1 MNEEEL
7 NRLYELLD
15 ASYTANCMLIGN
27 ELAGSN
33 EKIALFSSFAT
44 GGFFLARNIHHLEE
58 IDQLIK
64 DNIGINL
71 ISQVSELLSC
81 YSIIIFSLRSPDKNR
96 GREFFNEFIEIFEMN
111 KNKPKLSLLFDQADH
126 EISTNTISN
135 QAMRFVLITD
145 IIKEVFTTNS
155 VIEWGDIKIPLEFD
169 SSINK
174 DIEDYDQFVNYWIAM
189 EEECFEL
196 VLEGIKEFQSD
207 NE

>member
-1 MNEEEL
+1 MNDEEL

-33 EKIALFSSFAT
+33 ERIALFSSFAT
-44 GGFFLARNIHHLEE
+44 GGFFLARNIHHLENLE
-58 IDQLIK
+58 QVIK

-81 YSIIIFSLRSPDKNR
+81 YSIIIFALRSPDKNR
-96 GREFFNEFIEIFEMN
+96 AREFFNEFIDIFEMN
-111 KNKPKLSLLFDQADH
+111 KNKSKLSLLFDQADH
-126 EISTNTISN
+126 EITANILPN
-135 QAMRFVLITD
+135 QAIRFILITD
-145 IIKEVFTTNS
+145 IIKEILTSNS
-155 VIEWGDIKIPLEFD
+155 SVEWDHIKVPIEFD
-169 SSINK
+169 SLLHK
-174 DIEDYDQFVNYWIAM
+174 DIEDYEQFVNYWIAM

-207 NE
+207 N

>member
-1 MNEEEL
+1 MNDEEL

-33 EKIALFSSFAT
+33 ERIALFSSFAT
-44 GGFFLARNIHHLEE
+44 GGFFLARNIHHLENLE
-58 IDQLIK
+58 QVIK

-81 YSIIIFSLRSPDKNR
+81 YSIIIFAFRSPDKNR
-96 GREFFNEFIEIFEMN
+96 AREFFKEFIDIFEMN
-111 KNKPKLSLLFDQADH
+111 KNKSKLSLLFDQADH
-126 EISTNTISN
+126 EITANILPN
-135 QAMRFVLITD
+135 QAIRFILITD
-145 IIKEVFTTNS
+145 IIKEILTSNS
-155 VIEWGDIKIPLEFD
+155 SVEWDHIKVPIEFD
-169 SSINK
+169 SLLHK
-174 DIEDYDQFVNYWIAM
+174 DIEDYEQFVNYWIAM

-207 NE
+207 N

>member
-1 MNEEEL
+1 MNDEEL

-33 EKIALFSSFAT
+33 ERIALFSSFAT
-44 GGFFLARNIHHLEE
+44 GGFFLARNIHHLENLE
-58 IDQLIK
+58 QVIK

-81 YSIIIFSLRSPDKNR
+81 YSIIIFALRSPDKNR
-96 GREFFNEFIEIFEMN
+96 AREFLNEFIDIFEMN
-111 KNKPKLSLLFDQADH
+111 KNKSKLSLLFDQADH
-126 EISTNTISN
+126 EITANILPN
-135 QAMRFVLITD
+135 QAIRFILITD
-145 IIKEVFTTNS
+145 IIKEILTSNS
-155 VIEWGDIKIPLEFD
+155 SVEWDHIKVPIEFD
-169 SSINK
+169 LLLRK
-174 DIEDYDQFVNYWIAM
+174 DIEDYEQFVNYWIAM

-207 NE
+207 N

>member
-1 MNEEEL
+1 MNDEEL

-33 EKIALFSSFAT
+33 ERIALFSSFAT
-44 GGFFLARNIHHLEE
+44 GGFFLARNIHHLENLE
-58 IDQLIK
+58 QVIK

-81 YSIIIFSLRSPDKNR
+81 YSIIIFALRSPDKNR
-96 GREFFNEFIEIFEMN
+96 AREFFKEFIDIFEMN
-111 KNKPKLSLLFDQADH
+111 KNKSKLSLLFDQADH
-126 EISTNTISN
+126 EITANILPN
-135 QAMRFVLITD
+135 QAIRFILITD
-145 IIKEVFTTNS
+145 IIKEILTSNS
-155 VIEWGDIKIPLEFD
+155 SVEWDHIKVPIEFD
-169 SSINK
+169 LLLRK
-174 DIEDYDQFVNYWIAM
+174 DIEDYEQFVNYWIAM

-207 NE
+207 N

>member
-1 MNEEEL
+1 MNDEEL

-33 EKIALFSSFAT
+33 ERIALFSSFAT
-44 GGFFLARNIHHLEE
+44 GGFFLARNIHHLENLE
-58 IDQLIK
+58 QVIK

-81 YSIIIFSLRSPDKNR
+81 YSIIIFALRSPDKNR
-96 GREFFNEFIEIFEMN
+96 AREFFNEFIDIFEMN
-111 KNKPKLSLLFDQADH
+111 KNKSKLSLLFDQADH
-126 EISTNTISN
+126 EITANILPN
-135 QAMRFVLITD
+135 QAIRFILITD
-145 IIKEVFTTNS
+145 IIKEILTSNS
-155 VIEWGDIKIPLEFD
+155 SVEWDHIKVPIEFD
-169 SSINK
+169 LLLRK
-174 DIEDYDQFVNYWIAM
+174 DIEDYEQFVNYWIAM

-207 NE
+207 N

>member
-1 MNEEEL
+1 MNDEEL

-33 EKIALFSSFAT
+33 ERIALFSSFAT
-44 GGFFLARNIHHLEE
+44 GGFFLARNIHHLENLE
-58 IDQLIK
+58 QVIK

-81 YSIIIFSLRSPDKNR
+81 YSIIIFALRSPDKNR
-96 GREFFNEFIEIFEMN
+96 AREFFNEFIDIFEMN
-111 KNKPKLSLLFDQADH
+111 KNKSKLSLLFDQADH
-126 EISTNTISN
+126 EITANILPN
-135 QAMRFVLITD
+135 QAIRFILITD
-145 IIKEVFTTNS
+145 IIKEILTSNS
-155 VIEWGDIKIPLEFD
+155 SVEWDHIIVPIEFD
-169 SSINK
+169 SLLHK
-174 DIEDYDQFVNYWIAM
+174 DIEDYEQFVNYWIAM

-207 NE
+207 N